1 MQEELT
7 YEQAMMRI
15 EQLASQLEDNQIGI
29 DEMAEK
35 LKEAQQLI
43 ALCKQK
49 LYIADE
55 EIQKI
60 LSKD

>member
-7 YEQAMMRI
+7 YEQAMKRI

-43 ALCKQK
+43 AYCKQK
-49 LYIADE
+49 LYTADE

-60 LSKD
+60 LAKE